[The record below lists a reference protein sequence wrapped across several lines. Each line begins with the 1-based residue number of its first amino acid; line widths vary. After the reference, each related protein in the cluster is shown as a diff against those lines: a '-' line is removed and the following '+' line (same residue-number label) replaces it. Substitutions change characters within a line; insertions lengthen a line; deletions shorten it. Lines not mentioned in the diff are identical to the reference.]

1 MEGRNIAT
9 GLVNEEGS
17 PARVWIF
24 HWYKVRPCDS
34 KNVENTAVI
43 GRVANF
49 PSAWEEV
56 DRRGFNHNIDGANS
70 PTGRITFGD
79 LARSYEQPALPKLA
93 ATTQQTA
100 RHIIDHYLI
109 PRWGRKPPSIFAL
122 WTLRT
127 G

>member
-1 MEGRNIAT
+1 M
-9 GLVNEEGS
+9 
-17 PARVWIF
+17 
-24 HWYKVRPCDS
+24 
-34 KNVENTAVI
+34 I

-109 PRWGRKPPSIFAL
+109 PRWGREAAVDIRALDIENWLGSHSLANPTNPPP
-122 WTLRT
+122 R
-127 G
+127 